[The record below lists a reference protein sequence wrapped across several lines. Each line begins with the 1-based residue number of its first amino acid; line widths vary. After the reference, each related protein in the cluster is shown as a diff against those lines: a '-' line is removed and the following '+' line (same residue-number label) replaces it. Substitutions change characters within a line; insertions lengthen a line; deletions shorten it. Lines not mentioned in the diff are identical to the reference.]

1 VFIVSMTLMRRRNI
15 SLMLL
20 EKEGIMTIIRI
31 NRRNRIVAKIR
42 RVLLRD

>member
-1 VFIVSMTLMRRRNI
+1 MFIVSLTLMRRRNI

-20 EKEGIMTIIRI
+20 EKEGIITIIRI

>member
-1 VFIVSMTLMRRRNI
+1 VFIVSLTLMRRRNI

-20 EKEGIMTIIRI
+20 EKEGIITIIRI